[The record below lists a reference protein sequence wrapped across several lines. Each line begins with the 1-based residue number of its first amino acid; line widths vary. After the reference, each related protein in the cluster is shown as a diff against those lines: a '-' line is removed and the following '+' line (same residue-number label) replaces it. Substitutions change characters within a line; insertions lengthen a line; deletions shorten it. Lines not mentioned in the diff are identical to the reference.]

1 MHLILLQD
9 ALESLLKTTRILLI
23 ANAIVALFLG
33 FDLFLK
39 FKEWRKNKS
48 RESRIINHA
57 KNLVNKINLKLSES
71 KKEQSICEPKD
82 ISEDD
87 NPWNIDWSLEW
98 IDPPK
103 DAGYGD
109 DFWYEL
115 GFHLE
120 RKMNKCPRCG
130 RKPRVTAIAPHS
142 HYLVKMPDFG
152 GGLYVECSCRD
163 YPIGSVE
170 GVGIESQKKL
180 VDDWNS
186 DRFYPRLLEA
196 EADYRDE
203 FTDIFDREEEINDD
217 RQDS

>member
-23 ANAIVALFLG
+23 ANAIVALFLV

-39 FKEWRKNKS
+39 CKEWRKSKGS
-48 RESRIINHA
+48 ESRIINYI
-57 KNLVNKINLKLSES
+57 KKLVNKIKLKLSES
-71 KKEQSICEPKD
+71 KKEQAICEPKD

-87 NPWNIDWSLEW
+87 NPWNIDWSQEW

-109 DFWYEL
+109 DFWYQL

-120 RKMNKCPRCG
+120 KKMNKCPRCG
-130 RKPRVTAIAPHS
+130 QQPSVTAIAPHS
-142 HYLVKMPDFG
+142 HVLCAMLDYD
-152 GGLYVECSCRD
+152 GGLFVECCCRD

-170 GVGIESQKKL
+170 GVGIEAQKKL
-180 VDDWNS
+180 IDDWNN
-186 DRFYPRLLEA
+186 DRFYPDLLKS
-196 EADYRDE
+196 
-203 FTDIFDREEEINDD
+203 EEEYGIGTKEN
-217 RQDS
+217 